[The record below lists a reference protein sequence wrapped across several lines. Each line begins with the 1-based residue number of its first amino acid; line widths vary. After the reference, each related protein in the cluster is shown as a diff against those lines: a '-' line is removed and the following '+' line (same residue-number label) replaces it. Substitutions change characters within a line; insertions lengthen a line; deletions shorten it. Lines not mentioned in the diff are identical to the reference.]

1 LLSGNEELKYFDA
14 LIDLVR
20 KNVKMKIEN
29 KIKNE
34 MDLNLEFYKII
45 AKILIDC
52 KEKKP
57 LDFIFPL
64 LNPNDFN
71 DIKSEGDFSFITIQ
85 QYNKIQSSIT
95 NFNNNL
101 YEMCKILNI
110 PKISS
115 HFARHSFGTLLMAT
129 KGDKQ
134 IDLYSLQKALGHSS
148 IQQSVDYIQ
157 SLSNE
162 GKDELTKRIS
172 DSL

>member
-1 LLSGNEELKYFDA
+1 
-14 LIDLVR
+14 
-20 KNVKMKIEN
+20 
-29 KIKNE
+29 
-34 MDLNLEFYKII
+34 
-45 AKILIDC
+45 
-52 KEKKP
+52 
-57 LDFIFPL
+57 
-64 LNPNDFN
+64 
-71 DIKSEGDFSFITIQ
+71 
-85 QYNKIQSSIT
+85 
-95 NFNNNL
+95 
-101 YEMCKILNI
+101 MCKILNI